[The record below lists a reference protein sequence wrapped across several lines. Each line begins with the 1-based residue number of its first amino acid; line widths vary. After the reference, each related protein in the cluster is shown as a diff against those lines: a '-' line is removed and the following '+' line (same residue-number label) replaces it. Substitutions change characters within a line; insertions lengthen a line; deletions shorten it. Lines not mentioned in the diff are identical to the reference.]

1 MHISLTVLF
10 LFESSG
16 VFIKDVEAKDVE
28 TSKPEQP
35 EDDAEMTGPSK
46 APSPA
51 PTAEPIASVT
61 LGEIPREQSSA
72 GWAKL
77 AKLVHGNVPP
87 AVAELQLEGEKGVDH
102 VWN

>member
-1 MHISLTVLF
+1 M
-10 LFESSG
+10 
-16 VFIKDVEAKDVE
+16 FIKDVEAKDVE
-28 TSKPEQP
+28 TSKAEQP
-35 EDDAEMTGPSK
+35 EDDAAEMAGPSK
-46 APSPA
+46 APSPTPA
-51 PTAEPIASVT
+51 AEPIAPAT

-102 VWN
+102 